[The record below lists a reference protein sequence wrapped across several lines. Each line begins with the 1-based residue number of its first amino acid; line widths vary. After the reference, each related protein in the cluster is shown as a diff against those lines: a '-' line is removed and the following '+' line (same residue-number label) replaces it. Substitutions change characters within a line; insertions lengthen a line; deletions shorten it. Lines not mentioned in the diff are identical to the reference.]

1 MMMYMPRW
9 ILVVAGIA
17 AVLGLTGCGA
27 NGVSDTILESC
38 AKPPARPIGVAQTRL
53 ALQAEGVELPGR
65 GDCRVP
71 GGPIVAIL
79 ESNTSASSV
88 FCEID
93 KNPPPRTRGVPET
106 IFQGPSSTGKAYSLV
121 LANVE
126 CNVYTKNL
134 VSAVRRAMARLGGR
148 RTERW

>member
-1 MMMYMPRW
+1 MPRW

-17 AVLGLTGCGA
+17 AALGATACGM
-27 NGVSDTILESC
+27 NDTIRASC
-38 AKPPARPIGVAQTRL
+38 AKPPAQPIGVQQARR

-65 GDCRVP
+65 GDCRAT
-71 GGPIVAIL
+71 GGRIVAIL

-106 IFQGPSSTGKAYSLV
+106 VFQGPSSTGKAYSLV
-121 LANVE
+121 LANIA
-126 CNVYTKNL
+126 CNVYDSDR
-134 VSAVRRAMARLGGR
+134 VVAVRRAMFRLGGH
-148 RTERW
+148 RTKPW

>member
-17 AVLGLTGCGA
+17 AVVGLIGCGA
-27 NGVSDTILESC
+27 NGVSDLILGSC
-38 AKPPARPIGVAQTRL
+38 AKPPARPIGVEQTRL

-71 GGPIVAIL
+71 GGRIVAIL
-79 ESNTSASSV
+79 ESNTSASS

-93 KNPPPRTRGVPET
+93 KNPPPRTGGVPET
-106 IFQGPSSTGKAYSLV
+106 VFQGPSSTG
-121 LANVE
+121 
-126 CNVYTKNL
+126 
-134 VSAVRRAMARLGGR
+134 ARSDDSFPR
-148 RTERW
+148 HADAA

>member
-1 MMMYMPRW
+1 MPRW

-17 AVLGLTGCGA
+17 AALGMTGCRA
-27 NGVSDTILESC
+27 NGVSDTIHGSC
-38 AKPPARPIGVAQTRL
+38 AKPPARPIGVEQTRA

-71 GGPIVAIL
+71 DGRIVAIL
-79 ESNTSASSV
+79 QANTAASAV

-93 KNPPPRTRGVPET
+93 KYPPPRTRDVPTT

-126 CNVYTKNL
+126 CNVYTKDRL
-134 VSAVRRAMARLGGR
+134 SAVRRAMFRLGGR